1 MVRRLSL
8 VIIAAAIAIAPQAG
22 LKSQLYAQSATAK
35 AVALQTSDL
44 AGLRLRGIGPATM
57 SGRFVD
63 MDVVESNP
71 YIMYVASA
79 TGGMYRTT
87 DNGITWTPIF
97 EREAVHSIGDVAI
110 FQPDPNI
117 IWVGTGERAN
127 RQSVGWGDGIYKRS
141 EEHT

>member
-8 VIIAAAIAIAPQAG
+8 VIIAVAIAIAPQAG
-22 LKSQLYAQSATAK
+22 LQSQLYAQSATAK
-35 AVALQTSDL
+35 AVALLTSDL

-79 TGGMYRTT
+79 TGDRKSTRLNSSHGY
-87 DNGITWTPIF
+87 ISY
-97 EREAVHSIGDVAI
+97 AVFCLKKKKKLHNSND
-110 FQPDPNI
+110 
-117 IWVGTGERAN
+117 
-127 RQSVGWGDGIYKRS
+127 
-141 EEHT
+141 